1 MAPDMAAPLSPRQQY
16 VAWIEERVEDYKS
29 ALSRDELLSIAEDAV
44 DGLFHTH
51 DGQYPLTEIL
61 LRDAVDGLIFER
73 LRLPTYRQWLRT
85 CRMDT
90 PDRPEMGTVDE
101 ADEVGEVG

>member
-1 MAPDMAAPLSPRQQY
+1 MNTPLSPRQQY
-16 VAWIEERVEDYKS
+16 VAWIEERVEDYKA
-29 ALSRDELLSIAEDAV
+29 ALSRDEILSIAEDAV
-44 DGLFHTH
+44 HGLFDTH

-85 CRMDT
+85 CRNDT
-90 PDRPEMGTVDE
+90 SECPESGTVEEREEVDE
-101 ADEVGEVG
+101 AG

>member
-1 MAPDMAAPLSPRQQY
+1 MSTPLSARQQY
-16 VAWIEERVEDYKS
+16 VAWIEERVEDYKA
-29 ALSRDELLSIAEDAV
+29 ALSRDEILSIAEDAV
-44 DGLFHTH
+44 NGLFDTH

-85 CRMDT
+85 CRTDT
-90 PDRPEMGTVDE
+90 PECPESGTVEEGDE
-101 ADEVGEVG
+101 VDEVG

>member
-1 MAPDMAAPLSPRQQY
+1 MSTPLSPRQQY
-16 VAWIEERVEDYKS
+16 VAWIEERVEDYKA
-29 ALSRDELLSIAEDAV
+29 ALSRDEILSIAEDAV
-44 DGLFHTH
+44 NGLFDTH

-85 CRMDT
+85 CRNDT
-90 PDRPEMGTVDE
+90 PECPESGTAEEREGV
-101 ADEVGEVG
+101 DEVG

>member
-1 MAPDMAAPLSPRQQY
+1 MNTPLSPRQQY
-16 VAWIEERVEDYKS
+16 VAWIEERVEDYKA
-29 ALSRDELLSIAEDAV
+29 ALSRDEILSIAEDAV
-44 DGLFHTH
+44 NGLFDTH

-85 CRMDT
+85 CRNDT
-90 PDRPEMGTVDE
+90 PERPESGTAEEHEEVDE
-101 ADEVGEVG
+101 AG